1 MHAFK
6 EDILLT
12 AGSDHVVKLWD
23 TRKLK
28 GSEPLHIFR
37 GHDSEIYNL
46 KWSPHM
52 DTVFLSGSS
61 DRRVYV
67 WDLSRIGA
75 EQSMEDE
82 EEGPAELLFIHGGHT
97 DKINDACWN
106 LNEDWVVASV
116 SEDNILQVWAMGE
129 NIYNP
134 GYAIDKN
141 AM

>member
-1 MHAFK
+1 MIRNSNFK
-6 EDILLT
+6 D
-12 AGSDHVVKLWD
+12 S
-23 TRKLK
+23 RKLK

-37 GHDSEIYNL
+37 GHDSEISRNL
-46 KWSPHM
+46 KWSTHGYE
-52 DTVFLSGSS
+52 VFLSGSS

-82 EEGPAELLFIHGGHT
+82 EEDSAELLFIHGGHT

-116 SEDNILQVWAMGE
+116 SEDNILQVWAMGK
-129 NIYNP
+129 NIYNLVMP
-134 GYAIDKN
+134 STK
-141 AM
+141 MQCSR